1 MLSMHNKSSLGEVLV
16 IILLLAILIL
26 SINPSGLL
34 MPMSMSMMVLVG
46 FIVLFFVFA
55 GLIWKESVHDE
66 RESLHRSEAG
76 RWSFFVGLTMLAVG
90 IVVESFSHSI
100 DPWLVYALI
109 GMIGS
114 KLVSR
119 MYHQRKN

>member
-1 MLSMHNKSSLGEVLV
+1 MNNKLHLGEIIV
-16 IILLLAILIL
+16 ILLLIAILVL

-34 MPMSMSMMVLVG
+34 MPMSMSMMVMVG

-55 GLIWKESVHDE
+55 GLIWQESVHDE

-76 RWSFFVGLTMLAVG
+76 RWSFFVGLTLQATG
-90 IVVESFSHSI
+90 IVVESFAHSI

-119 MYHQRKN
+119 MYHQRKH